1 MQYYVCYESKV
12 LSPCQNDQ
20 FMPQRVP
27 NRIVI
32 YTKDVEN
39 ITGKKERAARK
50 LLQKIRIHFS
60 KKSSEYITVEEFAE
74 VTGIKAE
81 YIHDFLL

>member
-1 MQYYVCYESKV
+1 
-12 LSPCQNDQ
+12 
-20 FMPQRVP
+20 MPQRVP

-50 LLQKIRIHFS
+50 LLQKIRIHFN

-81 YIHDFLL
+81 SIHGFLL

>member
-1 MQYYVCYESKV
+1 
-12 LSPCQNDQ
+12 
-20 FMPQRVP
+20 MPERVP

-39 ITGKKERAARK
+39 ITGKKERASRK
-50 LLQKIRIHFS
+50 LLHKIRIHFN

-74 VTGIKAE
+74 FTGIKSE
-81 YIHDFLL
+81 SIHKFLV